1 MLNNVELRLTAG
13 LINLINRTKGVLRC
27 EKGTSNELLTAIG
40 LISITVGVLSV
51 VSPTIRTTIQQ
62 VTTDALNAAATLF
75 RTTTGGR

>member
-1 MLNNVELRLTAG
+1 MFNEVLNRLYFAARRF
-13 LINLINRTKGVLRC
+13 LLCK
-27 EKGTSNELLTAIG
+27 KGTSNELLTAIG